1 MKVEVKQL
9 RLVAYW
15 TWGCN
20 DENCG
25 ICRNPFD
32 ACCPDCKTPGDDCT
46 ISELDFLRRVACG
59 LGRGSGSDQAELVWG
74 QCSHSFHLHCIL
86 KWLEAQMTGRQQCPM
101 CRAEWKFRD

>member
-46 ISELDFLRRVACG
+46 II
-59 LGRGSGSDQAELVWG
+59 WG